1 VPHSG
6 RALGVD
12 LGERRI
18 GLALSDPSGALASP
32 VEILERG
39 AEPNADL
46 DAIVTRARAAGA
58 SVIVVGVPRSLSGDL
73 GPAARGALEQIEQL
87 RARTDIAIVEQDE
100 RLSTVEATRK
110 RREAGVT
117 GGPVDDAAAAVILQA
132 WLDGQG

>member
-1 VPHSG
+1 M
-6 RALGVD
+6 
-12 LGERRI
+12 
-18 GLALSDPSGALASP
+18 LASP
-32 VEILERG
+32 LEILERA
-39 AEPNADL
+39 AEPDADL
-46 DAIVTRARAAGA
+46 DAIVMRARAAGA

-87 RARTDIAIVEQDE
+87 RSRTDIAIVEQDE